1 MLNWINKF
9 LPIALSLFFQSV
21 KFKYLRSMQTHPLN
35 DIKKSL
41 LTMEPHELTALC
53 LRLAKYKKENKEL
66 LAYLLFESKDEAQY
80 IENLKLEI
88 DAFFDEL
95 KFFGAYHYTKQ
106 IRKIL
111 RLVAKHIK
119 YSATPAT
126 EVELL
131 VHFCQRLQKL
141 IVGKHPITALENIY
155 ARQVDKI
162 EKSMG
167 KLHEDIQF
175 YFAKDLEALKA
186 SIDE

>member
-1 MLNWINKF
+1 
-9 LPIALSLFFQSV
+9 
-21 KFKYLRSMQTHPLN
+21 
-35 DIKKSL
+35 
-41 LTMEPHELTALC
+41 
-53 LRLAKYKKENKEL
+53 
-66 LAYLLFESKDEAQY
+66 
-80 IENLKLEI
+80 LKLEI

-119 YSATPAT
+119 YSSTPST

-131 VHFCQRLQKL
+131 IHFCQRLQKL

-162 EKSMG
+162 EKSMA

-175 YFAKDLEALKA
+175 DFAKDLRDLKA
-186 SIDE
+186 SIDEY